1 MPFILRPSRFATG
14 IVVVLL
20 AGACQAWKSD
30 QRPLP
35 EVVQEQRDG
44 KVALSTNSVG
54 RIVVSNPTIEGD
66 SIVGTRTGVTG
77 VTGVGT
83 SRTAIS
89 VSEVRAVETRQ
100 WSVLRTIVL
109 GVLMAAGGVLAFY
122 EP

>member
-1 MPFILRPSRFATG
+1 MPFVLRPSRFATG

-44 KVALSTNSVG
+44 KVALSTNNVG

-66 SIVGTRTGVTG
+66 SIVGVRTAVTG
-77 VTGVGT
+77 AAS
-83 SRTAIS
+83 SRTAIPI
-89 VSEVRAVETRQ
+89 SEVRSVETRQ
-100 WSVLRTIVL
+100 LSVLRTLVL
-109 GVLMAAGGVLAFY
+109 GVLIAAGAVLA
-122 EP
+122 